1 MADELEGAD
10 RSGIS
15 IRRAT
20 EADLPE
26 CHRVWREAINAYMI
40 PMGAPPLPDDNPGVR
55 RLHAHALA
63 TDPGRFLVAEQADQA
78 GESRIVAFGSAV
90 ERGRLWFLSMLF
102 VEPGEQARGLGR
114 ALLERMLPLPLEGRI
129 LATCTD
135 SAQPISNGLY
145 ATLGIV
151 PRMPMF
157 ILVGRPRSDFE
168 WPALPDGIAAER
180 VVNPAQWRASGELTA
195 FDQSIAGFAH
205 PEDHRFIQ
213 DEPRHAFVFRG
224 GDGSLVGYGYAGEI
238 GRIGPI
244 AVADRALLTPVLGH
258 LLRAVEPRG
267 ASAVWLPGA
276 SDDAIATAIRSG
288 LRIEGFPILT
298 GWSAPFADFARY
310 VPISPGLM

>member
-1 MADELEGAD
+1 V
-10 RSGIS
+10 
-15 IRRAT
+15 IRHAT

-26 CHRVWREAINAYMI
+26 CHRVWREGIMAYTT
-40 PMGAPPLPDDNPGVR
+40 PLGEPPLPEDNPGVR

-63 TDPGRFLVAEQADQA
+63 TDPGRFLVAEQTDHD
-78 GESRIVAFGSAV
+78 GRGRVIAFGSAV
-90 ERGRLWFLSMLF
+90 ERGPVWFLSMLF
-102 VEPGEQARGLGR
+102 VEPGEQARGMGR
-114 ALLERMLPLPLEGRI
+114 ALLERMLPLPLDGRI

-157 ILVGRPRSDFE
+157 MLVGRPRPGFV
-168 WPALPDGIAAER
+168 WPAVPAGISVER
-180 VVNPAQWRASGELTA
+180 VADPVRWRDSQELAA
-195 FDQSIAGFAH
+195 FDQAVVGFAH
-205 PEDHRFIQ
+205 PDDHRFVQ
-213 DEPRHAFVFRG
+213 EEPRHPFAFRDEAG
-224 GDGSLVGYGYAGEI
+224 RMVGYGYVGEI

-244 AVADRALLTPVLGH
+244 AVAAPEVLTPVLGH
-258 LLRAVEPRG
+258 LLRAIEPRG

-276 SDDAIATAIRSG
+276 TDDALAVAIQAG

-298 GWSAPFADFARY
+298 GWSEPFADFRRY

>member
-1 MADELEGAD
+1 VVD
-10 RSGIS
+10 RSGIV
-15 IRRAT
+15 IRHAT
-20 EADLPE
+20 EADLPA
-26 CHRVWREAINAYMI
+26 CHRVWRDAIIAYTA
-40 PMGAPPLPDDNPGVR
+40 PLGEPPLPEDNPGVR
-55 RLHAHALA
+55 RLHAHALD
-63 TDPGRFLVAEQADQA
+63 TDPGRFLVAEQTDQDGA
-78 GESRIVAFGSAV
+78 GRVIAFGSAV

-114 ALLERMLPLPLEGRI
+114 ALLERMLPLPLDGRI

-157 ILVGRPRSDFE
+157 MLVGRPRPGFA
-168 WPALPDGIAAER
+168 WPAIPAAISTER
-180 VVNPAQWRASGELTA
+180 VADPVRWRDSPELAS
-195 FDQSIAGFAH
+195 FDQEVAGFAH
-205 PEDHRFIQ
+205 PADHRFVQ
-213 DEPRHAFVFRG
+213 DEPRHAFAFRDEAG
-224 GDGSLVGYGYAGEI
+224 RLAGYGYVGEI

-244 AVADRALLTPVLGH
+244 AVAEPALLTPVLGH
-258 LLRAVEPRG
+258 LLTAIEPRG

-276 SDDAIATAIRSG
+276 TDDAIAIAIAAG

-298 GWSAPFADFARY
+298 GWSAPFADFRRY

>member
-1 MADELEGAD
+1 V
-10 RSGIS
+10 

-26 CHRVWREAINAYMI
+26 CHRVWREGIVAYTT
-40 PMGAPPLPDDNPGVR
+40 PLGEPPLPEDNPGVR

-63 TDPGRFLVAEQADQA
+63 TDPGRFLVAEQTDHE
-78 GESRIVAFGSAV
+78 GRGRVIAFGSAV
-90 ERGRLWFLSMLF
+90 ERGPVWFLSMLF
-102 VEPGEQARGLGR
+102 VEPGEQARGMGR
-114 ALLERMLPLPLEGRI
+114 ALLERMLPLPLDGRI

-157 ILVGRPRSDFE
+157 MLVGRPRPGFE
-168 WPALPDGIAAER
+168 WPAVPAGISAER
-180 VVNPAQWRASGELTA
+180 VADPVRWRDSPELAA
-195 FDQSIAGFAH
+195 FDQGVVGFAH
-205 PEDHRFIQ
+205 PEDHRFVQ
-213 DEPRHAFVFRG
+213 EEPRHPFAFRDEAG
-224 GDGSLVGYGYAGEI
+224 RMVGYGYVGEI

-244 AVADRALLTPVLGH
+244 AVAEPGLLTPLLGH

-276 SDDAIATAIRSG
+276 TDDALAIAIQAG
-288 LRIEGFPILT
+288 LRIEGFPILA
-298 GWSAPFADFARY
+298 GWSEPFADFRRY
-310 VPISPGLM
+310 APISPGLM

>member
-1 MADELEGAD
+1 MAEQVESTD
-10 RSGIS
+10 RSGIA

-20 EADLPE
+20 EADLLD
-26 CHRVWREAINAYMI
+26 CHRVWREAINAYTI
-40 PMGAPPLPDDNPGVR
+40 PMGAPALPEDNPGVR

-63 TDPGRFLVAEQADQA
+63 TDPRRFLVAEQADREGKA
-78 GESRIVAFGSAV
+78 RVVAFGSAV
-90 ERGRLWFLSMLF
+90 ERGPLWFLSMLF
-102 VEPGEQARGLGR
+102 VEPGGQARGLGR

-157 ILVGRPRSDFE
+157 ILVGRPRPDFD
-168 WPALPDGIAAER
+168 WPGLPEGIVAER
-180 VVNPAQWRASGELTA
+180 VVDPAQWRESAELSD
-195 FDQSIAGFAH
+195 FDRSVLGFAH

-213 DEPRHAFVFRG
+213 DEPRHAFVFRDG
-224 GDGSLVGYGYAGEI
+224 GGGLVGYGYAGEI

-244 AVADRALLTPVLGH
+244 AVVDRTLLTPILGH
-258 LLRAVEPRG
+258 LLRAIEPRG

-276 SDDAIATAIRSG
+276 SDHAIATAVQAG

-298 GWSAPFADFARY
+298 GWSQPFADFSRY